1 MTRGSNSAKVQ
12 EWSERLARF
21 QKSDL
26 SVARF
31 CQKEGVSQAS
41 FYQWKKKLFAAG
53 EGKPLGGAKVPAAS
67 APDAARFRAGK
78 SGASPLFQPLTL
90 RPAAQAV
97 TIRLP
102 DGSEIQIGDNLQVIE
117 SVIGQ
122 LLDVQPTLAGL
133 TGQRR
138 RLAC

>member
-1 MTRGSNSAKVQ
+1 MV
-12 EWSERLARF
+12 
-21 QKSDL
+21 
-26 SVARF
+26 
-31 CQKEGVSQAS
+31 
-41 FYQWKKKLFAAG
+41 AAG
-53 EGKPLGGAKVPAAS
+53 NC
-67 APDAARFRAGK
+67 AARFRAGK

-97 TIRLP
+97 MIRLP